1 MADPNLANK
10 EGLTALSF
18 ALQTENQEIV
28 EKLASV
34 TTDATNYKNIIPLLA
49 SNKKLK
55 IGDEIK
61 LLIKKIK
68 DNGQHSLL
76 LEKSS
81 FFGNEKVLKN
91 LLDNNIEWKKL
102 EIENALKNAIMV
114 DNKDCVQTI
123 KDFWQKEHKKEN
135 ILTEEVES
143 LALERGNTDILIIL
157 EIPFKTQTEFKIPNT
172 DLDYNKIP
180 KSEEFPYFQL
190 NKLITDL
197 IKKSNGN
204 LIPFDTILEALRVP
218 PVHYKRDQHCDND
231 CKQKVTCQRIR
242 EVNGLIDQMMEILSE
257 KFPIFKDFSTI
268 VVGSLKEV
276 TKIGQIDETDV
287 TLMLS
292 DRLKKHLEFDRKE
305 QRIMMVRK

>member
-1 MADPNLANK
+1 M
-10 EGLTALSF
+10 TALSF

-55 IGDEIK
+55 IGDEIE
-61 LLIKKIK
+61 LLIKRLRK
-68 DNGQHSLL
+68 NGQQSLL

-91 LLDNNIEWKKL
+91 LLDNNIGWKKL

-180 KSEEFPYFQL
+180 KSEEFNYIEVMEKIKNILHETEIQ
-190 NKLITDL
+190 NR
-197 IKKSNGN
+197 KKSVKYEE
-204 LIPFDTILEALRVP
+204 LLKELHVK
-218 PVHYKRDQHCDND
+218 PVHYIDEECEDQCP
-231 CKQKVTCQRIR
+231 QKKTCARIR
-242 EVNGLIDQMMEILSE
+242 EVTKLLDQIMKKMAE
-257 KFPIFKDFSTI
+257 KFKIFEGSQQI
-268 VVGSLKEV
+268 VVGSLKEQS
-276 TKIGQIDETDV
+276 KIGGIG
-287 TLMLS
+287 
-292 DRLKKHLEFDRKE
+292 
-305 QRIMMVRK
+305 MV